1 VERLDPPVIGER
13 ELASGFLQRKV
24 YMLRKRHPIVS
35 AISSSLLG
43 FVCVFAPLFA
53 ESESQP
59 AAIASTKIQAL
70 TNADVIVMVKAGL
83 SDEVTLEKIRRSPVA
98 FDVSTEALVSLNTAG
113 VSDQVVKALLA
124 RPKGPPALDPR
135 PDIGQAQTTNP
146 VVTSMGHIA
155 TVLVKAPTEVLR
167 TNAEKVIAQ
176 LGGPRVNSSE
186 VGYDAVLVIGVD
198 CGKQRWSFWTGA
210 HFTTCEGSMTIESGG
225 QRLWSTTDEERA
237 ANEAKAGRK
246 MAERMTAEFVQVWQA
261 ARSN

>member
-1 VERLDPPVIGER
+1 
-13 ELASGFLQRKV
+13 
-24 YMLRKRHPIVS
+24 MLRKRRPIVS
-35 AISSSLLG
+35 AVSFPLLG
-43 FVCVFAPLFA
+43 FVGVIAPLLA
-53 ESESQP
+53 ETESQP
-59 AAIASTKIQAL
+59 AASASTKIQAL
-70 TNADVIVMVKAGL
+70 TNADVVGMVKAGL
-83 SDEVTLEKIRRSPVA
+83 SDDVILEKIRRSPVA
-98 FDVSTEALVSLNTAG
+98 FDVSTEALVSLKTAG

-167 TNAEKVIAQ
+167 ANTEEVIAQ
-176 LGGPRVNSSE
+176 LGGPRVNSGE
-186 VGYDAVLVIGVD
+186 VGYDAVLVIGID

-210 HFTTCEGSMTIESGG
+210 HFTTCEGSLTIESGG
-225 QRLWSTTDEERA
+225 ERLWGTTDKERS

-246 MAERMTAEFVQVWQA
+246 MVERMTTEFVQVWQA